1 MRSVMSEPTPSP
13 IWVQPPFEVSRL
25 QGKRILAEYR
35 LWRRHHHKAIGH
47 IRVSTPNHAGLVAID
62 LVMPTTYPSVGDGTV
77 VISLTEQ
84 QALHI
89 VEADGVSTDFVY
101 EGVVFRGSDESE
113 DTRAWTRP
121 PKIVVP
127 DEIT

>member
-1 MRSVMSEPTPSP
+1 
-13 IWVQPPFEVSRL
+13 
-25 QGKRILAEYR
+25 
-35 LWRRHHHKAIGH
+35 
-47 IRVSTPNHAGLVAID
+47 VAID
-62 LVMPTTYPSVGDGTV
+62 LVMPTLYPRVDHGTV
-77 VISLTEQ
+77 AISLTEQ
-84 QALHI
+84 QALRI

-101 EGVVFRGSDESE
+101 EGVLYLRSDESE